1 MNRITSES
9 TKRVAGL
16 GKEKAELEIKRPLRG
31 FEMNGK
37 RIKRGMTVD
46 EAKAKIF
53 QWLLTVNL
61 ADVLNPI

>member
-16 GKEKAELEIKRPLRG
+16 GKEIKRPLRG

-37 RIKRGMTVD
+37 RTKRHD
-46 EAKAKIF
+46 R
-53 QWLLTVNL
+53 
-61 ADVLNPI
+61 